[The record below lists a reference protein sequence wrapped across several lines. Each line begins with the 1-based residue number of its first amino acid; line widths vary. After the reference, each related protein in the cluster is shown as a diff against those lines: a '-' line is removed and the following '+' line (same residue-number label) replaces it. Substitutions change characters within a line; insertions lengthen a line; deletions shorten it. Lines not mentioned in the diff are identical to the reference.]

1 LTSAHA
7 GTVGWIGVI
16 DTTMTLPDGRSLAY
30 TDCGAPDGPLVVYFH
45 GAPTSRLDLIGFE
58 ESFSAFGVRVISPD
72 RPGYGRSS
80 PRPGR
85 GFNDW
90 PHDVAALADHL
101 GVERFAVMGA
111 SSGGPYVVACAALLP
126 ERIVGAGV
134 IAGVTD
140 MGWPGAWE
148 GYEVRE
154 ATLMRIGDEAAAVRW
169 CEEHYGPDGSKFLE
183 TGSEMA
189 PADMAFLEDEARA
202 TGFITTIR
210 EAFHQGIGGF
220 AQDITVQGRP
230 WPFDPS
236 VITAPTQVLHGQA
249 DTFVPI
255 AHGRHTADVIPSAS
269 LVAFPDHGHLSIF
282 TEIPQLSADLT
293 HSPR

>member
-1 LTSAHA
+1 
-7 GTVGWIGVI
+7 
-16 DTTMTLPDGRSLAY
+16 
-30 TDCGAPDGPLVVYFH
+30 
-45 GAPTSRLDLIGFE
+45 
-58 ESFSAFGVRVISPD
+58 
-72 RPGYGRSS
+72 
-80 PRPGR
+80 
-85 GFNDW
+85 
-90 PHDVAALADHL
+90 
-101 GVERFAVMGA
+101 
-111 SSGGPYVVACAALLP
+111 VVACAALLP

-134 IAGVTD
+134 VAGVTD

-183 TGSEMA
+183 TGGEMA
-189 PADMAFLEDEARA
+189 PADMAFLEDEAIA
-202 TGFITTIR
+202 TGFTTTIR
-210 EAFHQGIGGF
+210 EAFHQGAGGF

-249 DTFVPI
+249 DTLVPI

-293 HSPR
+293 HSLR

>member
-1 LTSAHA
+1 VGIHGVGPVDSA
-7 GTVGWIGVI
+7 GVI
-16 DTTMTLPDGRSLAY
+16 DTAMTLPDGRSLAY
-30 TDCGAPDGPLVVYFH
+30 TDCGAPAGALVVYFH
-45 GAPTSRLDLIGFE
+45 GAPTSRLDLAGLE
-58 ESFSAFGVRVISPD
+58 ESFSALGVRAVSPD

-80 PRPGR
+80 PQAGR

-90 PHDVAALADHL
+90 GRDVAALADHL
-101 GVERFAVMGA
+101 RVERFAVMGL
-111 SSGGPYVVACAALLP
+111 SSGGPYAVACAALLP
-126 ERIVGAGV
+126 ERIISAGV

-148 GYEVRE
+148 GYAQLE

-169 CEEHYGPDGSKFLE
+169 CEEHYGPDGSKFFEGVGEL
-183 TGSEMA
+183 A
-189 PADMAFLEDEARA
+189 PADVALLEDETVA
-202 TGFITTIR
+202 TGFFTTVS
-210 EAFHQGIGGF
+210 EAFHQGVGGF

-236 VITAPTQVLHGQA
+236 LITAPTRVLHGQA
-249 DTFVPI
+249 DTIVPI

-269 LVAFPDHGHLSIF
+269 LTAFPNHGHLSII

-293 HSPR
+293 DSLR